1 MIRWSFEPPS
11 RVSLHFGQDQNLA
24 VHTPFKQGRHSQDIE
39 SKAAFASRQHIA
51 LSILDIVDLA
61 TDTTP
66 SATPRVLQSSIAHL
80 SFAASSCDNAHS
92 HPINVQSPTPR

>member
-1 MIRWSFEPPS
+1 MIRWNFEPPS

-24 VHTPFKQGRHSQDIE
+24 AYTPFKQGRHFQDIE

-61 TDTTP
+61 TRHHPFGYTKGL
-66 SATPRVLQSSIAHL
+66 AV
-80 SFAASSCDNAHS
+80 FNCASEL
-92 HPINVQSPTPR
+92 RRFEL